1 MIIVIPAAVFA
12 IILGFVIV
20 YNTAKAK
27 GYREGVANAQIDP
40 ATRLITR
47 PVAEQILRLEFAAA
61 ERGRPLTIVLFSI
74 DNFRRLAPLDGGTA
88 GPRLLNA
95 IGAIMRRRTRGM
107 NVSSRFDDSG
117 VFITILGAV
126 EAHGALTFANRV
138 RKDFASLRSGPQ
150 ALVVSVSVC
159 EYRAGMQSV
168 AELISTAEGT
178 LAEARAKGGNG
189 MLIAG
194 EEVFESETDVVFYR

>member
-1 MIIVIPAAVFA
+1 MVIVIPVAVFA

-20 YNTAKAK
+20 FNTARAK

-61 ERGRPLTIVLFSI
+61 ERGRPLAIVLFSV
-74 DNFRRLAPLDGGTA
+74 DNFRRLAPLDGGSA
-88 GPRLLNA
+88 GGRLLNA
-95 IGAIMRRRTRGM
+95 IGAILRRRTRGM
-107 NVSSRFDDSG
+107 NISSRFDDNG
-117 VFITILGAV
+117 VFISVLGAV

-150 ALVVSVSVC
+150 ALIVSVSIC

-168 AELISTAEGT
+168 DEFLATAQGT
-178 LAEARAKGGNG
+178 LSEARAKGGNT
-189 MLIAG
+189 LLVAG